1 MKIGIIG
8 AGIAG
13 LATAARLASK
23 GHEVHVFEA
32 NSYAGGK
39 LSEFSL
45 TVPTQNS
52 QPVCH
57 PEGTKLETQNPRV
70 YRFDAGPS
78 LFTMPQYIEDLF
90 RAADVPMNDYFQYDT
105 MPDVC
110 HYFWQDGTAL
120 TAWADADKFAE
131 EVHNQLAINPL
142 IVKKTLAAA
151 KRKYDLTGVIFLE
164 NSLHKAKTWL
174 TAKVLKSL
182 ILMPTF
188 DIFKTMNATHEQLA
202 EGHSKFVQLL
212 NRFATYNGS
221 NPYRAS
227 GMLSVIPHF
236 EHGIGCFYPVGGM
249 NNITKAVYELAKLK
263 SVQFHFNTTI
273 TEIIVE
279 NHKAVGLKYAINDAI
294 NDGVTASHP
303 VILAQNTEG
312 VLSQL
317 KTQNPKLKT
326 PFEKLNTATN
336 NAPFSLQLKTL
347 CHSEGTKLKTPFDRI
362 VSNMDV
368 YFTYKKLLPNEKHPE
383 RTLNQERSTSALIF
397 YWGIKQSFPQLGL
410 HNIFFSDDYKN
421 EFDTLDKGDVS
432 NDPTIYVNITSKLT
446 PADAPDGCE
455 NWFVLINVPH
465 NDGQDWASITQRVR
479 QVVIDKIS
487 RALNVDFQ
495 KLIEVEDVL
504 DPLSIEAK
512 TASFGGAL
520 YGTSSNAL
528 MSAFMRHPN
537 FSSEIKGLYFVG
549 GSVHPGGGIPLALL
563 SAKIVDENFK

>member
-39 LSEFSL
+39 LSDFIL
-45 TVPTQNS
+45 TAS
-52 QPVCH
+52 SD
-57 PEGTKLETQNPRV
+57 EKRV

-90 RAADVPMNDYFQYDT
+90 AAANVPMKDYFAYDT

-120 TAWADADKFAE
+120 TAWADQNEFAE
-131 EVHNQLAINPL
+131 EVHKKLNVNELV
-142 IVKKTLAAA
+142 VKKTLASA

-188 DIFKTMNATHEQLA
+188 DIFKTMNATHERLA
-202 EGHSKFVQLL
+202 EGNPKFVQLL

-249 NNITKAVYELAKLK
+249 NNITKAVYNLAKFK
-263 SVQFHFNTTI
+263 GATFHFNTKI
-273 TEIIVE
+273 EEIIVE
-279 NHKAVGLKYAINDAI
+279 NGKAVGLKYASN
-294 NDGVTASHP
+294 T
-303 VILAQNTEG
+303 QNLSKNAVYTEG
-312 VLSQL
+312 SS
-317 KTQNPKLKT
+317 
-326 PFEKLNTATN
+326 ADN
-336 NAPFSLQLKTL
+336 NGRINSPAIDNQHVTISIAGEFIHPTITDKSGNKFPDYVK
-347 CHSEGTKLKTPFDRI
+347 FDRI

-368 YFTYKKLLPNEKHPE
+368 YFTYKKLLPKEKHPE

-397 YWGIKQSFPQLGL
+397 YWGVKQSFPQLGL
-410 HNIFFSDDYKN
+410 HNIFFSDDYKA
-421 EFDTLDKGDVS
+421 EFDVLDKGDVG

-446 PADAPDGCE
+446 PSDAPEGCE

-465 NDGQDWASITQRVR
+465 NEGQDWATITERTR
-479 QVVIDKIS
+479 QVVMGKMSI
-487 RALNVDFQ
+487 ALNVDFQ
-495 KLIEVEDVL
+495 KFIEVEDVL

-537 FSSEIKGLYFVG
+537 FSSSIDGLYFVG

>member
-23 GHEVHVFEA
+23 GHDVHVFEA

-39 LSEFSL
+39 LSEFIL
-45 TVPTQNS
+45 TAS
-52 QPVCH
+52 GD
-57 PEGTKLETQNPRV
+57 EKRV

-90 RAADVPMNDYFQYDT
+90 AAANTPMNAYFAYET

-120 TAWADADKFAE
+120 TAWADQNKFAE
-131 EVHNQLAINPL
+131 EVHKKLNVNELV
-142 IVKKTLAAA
+142 VKKTLKSA

-188 DIFKTMNATHEQLA
+188 DIFKTMNATHERLA
-202 EGHSKFVQLL
+202 DGNPKFVQLL

-249 NNITKAVYELAKLK
+249 NNITKAVYNLAKSK
-263 SVQFHFNTTI
+263 GATFHFNAKVE
-273 TEIIVE
+273 EIFVE
-279 NHKAVGLKYAINDAI
+279 NGKAVGLKYAANTQNLSQNAVYTEGSLFEI
-294 NDGVTASHP
+294 NDGVTQSHP
-303 VILAQNTEG
+303 VIFNAEASLLTSNVRLETE
-312 VLSQL
+312 
-317 KTQNPKLKT
+317 K
-326 PFEKLNTATN
+326 
-336 NAPFSLQLKTL
+336 
-347 CHSEGTKLKTPFDRI
+347 FDRI

-368 YFTYKKLLPNEKHPE
+368 YFTYKKLLPKEKHPE

-410 HNIFFSDDYKN
+410 HNIFFSDDYKA
-421 EFDTLDKGDVS
+421 EFDVLDKGDVG

-446 PADAPDGCE
+446 PSDAPEGCE

-465 NDGQDWASITQRVR
+465 NEGQDWAAITERTR
-479 QVVIDKIS
+479 QVVINKIS
-487 RALNVDFQ
+487 VALNVDFQ
-495 KLIEVEDVL
+495 SLIEVEDIL

-537 FSSEIKGLYFVG
+537 FSSSIDGLYFVG

-563 SAKIVDENFK
+563 SAKIVDENFI

>member
-45 TVPTQNS
+45 AVPTQNAMPKIQNS
-52 QPVCH
+52 IPNT
-57 PEGTKLETQNPRV
+57 EGSRV

-90 RAADVPMNDYFQYDT
+90 QAADVPMKNYFQYDT

-131 EVHNQLAINPL
+131 EVHNKLTINPL

-202 EGHSKFVQLL
+202 EGNTKFVQLL

-263 SVQFHFNTTI
+263 GVQFHFNTTI

-279 NHKAVGLKYAINDAI
+279 NHKAVGLKYASNTPKNEGNGLKKVENELKNIEN
-294 NDGVTASHP
+294 
-303 VILAQNTEG
+303 AQNTEG
-312 VLSQL
+312 PIFEL
-317 KTQNPKLKT
+317 KRKN
-326 PFEKLNTATN
+326 EELNTATN
-336 NAPFSLQLKTL
+336 NAPFSLQLKPP
-347 CHSEGTKLKTPFDRI
+347 CHSEGTKLKTQFDRI

-446 PADAPDGCE
+446 PSDAPDGCE

-465 NDGQDWASITQRVR
+465 NDGQDWAAITQRVR
-479 QVVIDKIS
+479 KVVIDKMS

-495 KLIEVEDVL
+495 KLIEVEDIL

-537 FSSEIKGLYFVG
+537 FSSQIKGLYFVG

-563 SAKIVDENFK
+563 SAKIVDENFI

>member
-1 MKIGIIG
+1 MCHNSMKIGIIG

-13 LATAARLASK
+13 LAAAARLASK

-45 TVPTQNS
+45 RV
-52 QPVCH
+52 
-57 PEGTKLETQNPRV
+57 EGDDTRV

-90 RAADVPMNDYFQYDT
+90 KAADVPMTNYFAYDT

-120 TAWADADKFAE
+120 TAWADPNKFAE
-131 EVHNQLAINPL
+131 EVHNKLNIKPL
-142 IVKKTLAAA
+142 VVKKTLAAA
-151 KRKYDLTGVIFLE
+151 KRKYDMTGVIFLE

-188 DIFKTMNATHEQLA
+188 DIFKTMNATHERLA
-202 EGHSKFVQLL
+202 EGHPKFVQLL

-249 NNITKAVYELAKLK
+249 NRITQAVYNLGKTK
-263 SVQFHFNTTI
+263 GVQFHFNTLVK
-273 TEIIVE
+273 EIIVDYGQV
-279 NHKAVGLKYAINDAI
+279 KGVKIVQ
-294 NDGVTASHP
+294 NDGQNGRTNSLAIDAYHDSTSIAGEFIHP
-303 VILAQNTEG
+303 KNDIRLID
-312 VLSQL
+312 
-317 KTQNPKLKT
+317 
-326 PFEKLNTATN
+326 
-336 NAPFSLQLKTL
+336 
-347 CHSEGTKLKTPFDRI
+347 FDRI

-368 YFTYKKLLPNEKHPE
+368 YFTYKKLLPREKHPE

-397 YWGIKQSFPQLGL
+397 YWGVKKSFPQLGL
-410 HNIFFSDDYKN
+410 HNIFFSDNYKE
-421 EFDTLDKGDVS
+421 EFDVLDKGDVG

-446 PADAPDGCE
+446 PTDAPKNCE
-455 NWFVLINVPH
+455 NWFILINVPH
-465 NDGQDWASITQRVR
+465 NEGQDWQTITKCTR
-479 QVVIDKIS
+479 QVVIDKMS

-495 KLIEVEDVL
+495 ELIEVEDVL

-537 FSSEIKGLYFVG
+537 FSSSIDGLYFVG

-563 SAKIVDENFK
+563 SAKIVDENFS

>member
-13 LATAARLASK
+13 LATATRLASK

-32 NSYAGGK
+32 NNYAGGK
-39 LSEFSL
+39 LSDFIL
-45 TVPTQNS
+45 TVLGD
-52 QPVCH
+52 
-57 PEGTKLETQNPRV
+57 EKRA

-90 RAADVPMNDYFQYDT
+90 RAANVPIKDYFDYHT

-120 TAWADADKFAE
+120 TAWANPNEFAE
-131 EVHNQLAINPL
+131 EAHKKLKINKL
-142 IVKKTLAAA
+142 SVKKALTSAQ
-151 KRKYDLTGVIFLE
+151 RKYDLTGVIFLE

-174 TAKVLKSL
+174 TTKVLKSL

-188 DIFKTMNATHEQLA
+188 DIFKTMNATHERLA
-202 EGHSKFVQLL
+202 EGNPKFVQLL

-249 NNITKAVYELAKLK
+249 NSITKAVYNLAKLK
-263 SVQFHFNTTI
+263 GVQFHFNTFVN
-273 TEIIVE
+273 EIIVE
-279 NHKAVGLKYAINDAI
+279 NKRAIGLKYLIKNNNVELKI
-294 NDGVTASHP
+294 KNLELKNELNNT
-303 VILAQNTEG
+303 LNTELKIKN
-312 VLSQL
+312 VELNAHNEH
-317 KTQNPKLKT
+317 KTQRH
-326 PFEKLNTATN
+326 PFIENNIEKNTGK
-336 NAPFSLQLKTL
+336 PLQTSNIKHQT
-347 CHSEGTKLKTPFDRI
+347 FDRI

-397 YWGIKQSFPQLGL
+397 YWGIKHQFPQLGL
-410 HNIFFSDDYKN
+410 HNIFFSDDYKQ
-421 EFDTLDKGDVS
+421 EFDALDKGEVG

-446 PADAPDGCE
+446 PADAPDNCE

-465 NDGQDWASITQRVR
+465 NEGQDWTAITARTR
-479 QVVIDKIS
+479 QIVIEKMS
-487 RALNVDFQ
+487 RALSIDFQ
-495 KLIEVEDVL
+495 KLIEVEAIL

-537 FSSEIKGLYFVG
+537 FTKHIKGLYFVG

-563 SAKIVDENFK
+563 SAKIVDDNFK

>member
-13 LATAARLASK
+13 LATAVRLASK

-32 NSYAGGK
+32 NDLPGGK
-39 LSEFSL
+39 LSEFNLSIGG
-45 TVPTQNS
+45 PDTQMR
-52 QPVCH
+52 
-57 PEGTKLETQNPRV
+57 T

-90 RAADVPMNDYFQYDT
+90 EAAKVPMNDFFAYET

-110 HYFWQDGTAL
+110 HYFWQDGTTL
-120 TAWADADKFAE
+120 TAWADQNKFAE
-131 EVHNQLAINPL
+131 EVHKKLNVNALT
-142 IVKKTLAAA
+142 VEKTLNSA

-164 NSLHKAKTWL
+164 NSLHKLKTWL

-188 DIFKTMNATHEQLA
+188 DIFKTMNATHERLA
-202 EGHSKFVQLL
+202 EGNPKFTQLL

-249 NNITKAVYELAKLK
+249 NNITKAVYGLGLTKG
-263 SVQFHFNTTI
+263 VRFHFNTKV
-273 TEIIVE
+273 TEIILE
-279 NHKAVGLKYAINDAI
+279 NDRAVGLKIESI
-294 NDGVTASHP
+294 KT
-303 VILAQNTEG
+303 
-312 VLSQL
+312 SQVVDNKVHTL
-317 KTQNPKLKT
+317 K
-326 PFEKLNTATN
+326 
-336 NAPFSLQLKTL
+336 
-347 CHSEGTKLKTPFDRI
+347 FDRI

-397 YWGIKQSFPQLGL
+397 YWGVKQSFPQLGL
-410 HNIFFSDDYKN
+410 HNIFFSNDYKH

-432 NDPTIYVNITSKLT
+432 DDPTIYVNITSKLT
-446 PADAPDGCE
+446 PDDAPEGCE

-465 NDGQDWASITQRVR
+465 NTGQDWAAITARVR
-479 QVVIDKIS
+479 QVVIDKMSI
-487 RALNVDFQ
+487 ALNVDFQ
-495 KLIEVEDVL
+495 TLIEVEQIL

-537 FSSEIKGLYFVG
+537 FSSSIKGLYFVG

-563 SAKIVDENFK
+563 SAKIVDENFE

>member
-23 GHEVHVFEA
+23 GHDVHVFEA
-32 NSYAGGK
+32 NNYAGGK

-52 QPVCH
+52 KPKTQN
-57 PEGTKLETQNPRV
+57 ELETQNPKLETPNQRV

-90 RAADVPMNDYFQYDT
+90 RAADVPMRDYFQYDT

-110 HYFWQDGTAL
+110 HYFWQDGTVL

-142 IVKKTLAAA
+142 VVKKTLAAA

-202 EGHSKFVQLL
+202 EGNPQFVQLL

-249 NNITKAVYELAKLK
+249 NTITKAVYELAKLK
-263 SVQFHFNTTI
+263 GVQFHFNCLVN
-273 TEIIVE
+273 EIIVD
-279 NHKAVGLKYAINDAI
+279 NHKAVGLKYAIND
-294 NDGVTASHP
+294 GVTGSHP
-303 VILAQNTEG
+303 VILDENTEG
-312 VLSQL
+312 SFLEL
-317 KTQNPKLKT
+317 KMKNEEFK
-326 PFEKLNTATN
+326 
-336 NAPFSLQLKTL
+336 NARYAGNKFPDYVQ
-347 CHSEGTKLKTPFDRI
+347 FDRI

-397 YWGIKQSFPQLGL
+397 YWGVKQSFPQLGL

-446 PADAPDGCE
+446 PTDAPDGCE

-465 NDGQDWASITQRVR
+465 NDGQDWAVVTQRVR
-479 QVVIDKIS
+479 QVVINKMS
-487 RALNVDFQ
+487 SALNVDFQ
-495 KLIEVEDVL
+495 KFIEVEDIL

-537 FSSEIKGLYFVG
+537 FSSKIKGLYFVG

>member
-13 LATAARLASK
+13 LAAAARLASK

-32 NSYAGGK
+32 NNYAGGK

-45 TVPTQNS
+45 SVPNDAART
-52 QPVCH
+52 
-57 PEGTKLETQNPRV
+57 

-90 RAADVPMNDYFQYDT
+90 EAANVPMKDYFAYET

-110 HYFWQDGTAL
+110 HYFWQDGTTL
-120 TAWADADKFAE
+120 TAWADQNKFVE
-131 EVHNQLAINPL
+131 EVHKKLTVKELA
-142 IVKKTLAAA
+142 VKKTLHSA

-188 DIFKTMNATHEQLA
+188 DIFKTMNATHAQLA
-202 EGHSKFVQLL
+202 EGNPKFTQLL

-249 NNITKAVYELAKLK
+249 NNITKAVYELGLAKG
-263 SVQFHFNTTI
+263 VQFHFNSKV

-279 NHKAVGLKYAINDAI
+279 NHQAVALKI
-294 NDGVTASHP
+294 
-303 VILAQNTEG
+303 
-312 VLSQL
+312 
-317 KTQNPKLKT
+317 
-326 PFEKLNTATN
+326 EKEK
-336 NAPFSLQLKTL
+336 SLQVVDNQANTL
-347 CHSEGTKLKTPFDRI
+347 RFDRI

-397 YWGIKQSFPQLGL
+397 YWGVKQSFSQLGL
-410 HNIFFSDDYKN
+410 HNIFFSNDYKN
-421 EFDTLDKGDVS
+421 EFDTLDKGDVCD
-432 NDPTIYVNITSKLT
+432 DPTIYVNITSKLT
-446 PADAPDGCE
+446 PSDAPENSE
-455 NWFVLINVPH
+455 NWFILVNVPH
-465 NDGQDWASITQRVR
+465 NTGQDWTAITDRIR
-479 QVVIDKIS
+479 QVVIDKMNI
-487 RALNVDFQ
+487 ALNVDFQ
-495 KLIEVEDVL
+495 QLIEVEQVL

-537 FSSEIKGLYFVG
+537 FSSSIKGLYFVG

-563 SAKIVDENFK
+563 SAKIVADNFE

>member
-45 TVPTQNS
+45 SVS
-52 QPVCH
+52 D
-57 PEGTKLETQNPRV
+57 EGMRA

-90 RAADVPMNDYFQYDT
+90 EAANVPMKDFFAYET

-110 HYFWQDGTAL
+110 HYFWQDGTTL
-120 TAWADADKFAE
+120 TAWADQNKFAE
-131 EVHNQLAINPL
+131 EVHKKLNVNELA
-142 IVKKTLAAA
+142 VKKTLNSA

-164 NSLHKAKTWL
+164 NSLHKLKTWL

-188 DIFKTMNATHEQLA
+188 DIFKTMNATHERLA
-202 EGHSKFVQLL
+202 EGNTKFTQLL

-236 EHGIGCFYPVGGM
+236 EHGIGCFYPVDGM
-249 NNITKAVYELAKLK
+249 NNITKAVYKLGLAKG
-263 SVQFHFNTTI
+263 VQFHFNTKV
-273 TEIIVE
+273 TEIIVK
-279 NHKAVGLKYAINDAI
+279 NHKAIALRIEFNNFSQVVDNE
-294 NDGVTASHP
+294 
-303 VILAQNTEG
+303 VIT
-312 VLSQL
+312 
-317 KTQNPKLKT
+317 KT
-326 PFEKLNTATN
+326 
-336 NAPFSLQLKTL
+336 
-347 CHSEGTKLKTPFDRI
+347 FDRI

-368 YFTYKKLLPNEKHPE
+368 YFTYKKLLPNIKHPE

-397 YWGIKQSFPQLGL
+397 YWGVKQFFPQLGL
-410 HNIFFSDDYKN
+410 HNIFFSNDYKN
-421 EFDTLDKGDVS
+421 EFDALDKGDVS
-432 NDPTIYVNITSKLT
+432 DDPTIYVNITSKLT
-446 PADAPDGCE
+446 PSDAPEGCE

-465 NDGQDWASITQRVR
+465 NTGQDWAAITARVR
-479 QVVIDKIS
+479 QVVIDKMS
-487 RALNVDFQ
+487 LALSVDF
-495 KLIEVEDVL
+495 KELIEVEQIL

-537 FSSEIKGLYFVG
+537 FSSSIKGLYFVG

-563 SAKIVDENFK
+563 SAKIVDENFE

>member
-23 GHEVHVFEA
+23 GHDVHVFEA

-39 LSEFSL
+39 LSEFILSA
-45 TVPTQNS
+45 S
-52 QPVCH
+52 GD
-57 PEGTKLETQNPRV
+57 EKRV

-90 RAADVPMNDYFQYDT
+90 AAANTPMNAYFAYET

-120 TAWADADKFAE
+120 TAWADQNKFAE
-131 EVHNQLAINPL
+131 EVHKKLNVNELV
-142 IVKKTLAAA
+142 VKKTLKSA

-164 NSLHKAKTWL
+164 NSLHKVKTWL

-188 DIFKTMNATHEQLA
+188 DIFKTMNATHERLA
-202 EGHSKFVQLL
+202 DGNPKFVQLL

-249 NNITKAVYELAKLK
+249 NNITKAVYNLAKSK
-263 SVQFHFNTTI
+263 GATFHFNAKVE
-273 TEIIVE
+273 EIFVE
-279 NHKAVGLKYAINDAI
+279 NGKAVGLKYAANTQNLSQNAVYTEGSLFKLKIKNEELKHENSSKNGVYTEGSSAD
-294 NDGVTASHP
+294 NDGRINSPAIDNQHVTTSIAGELIHP
-303 VILAQNTEG
+303 TRPTES
-312 VLSQL
+312 V
-317 KTQNPKLKT
+317 K
-326 PFEKLNTATN
+326 
-336 NAPFSLQLKTL
+336 
-347 CHSEGTKLKTPFDRI
+347 FDRI

-397 YWGIKQSFPQLGL
+397 YWGVKQSFSQLGL
-410 HNIFFSDDYKN
+410 HNIFFSDDYKT
-421 EFDTLDKGDVS
+421 EFDVLDKGDVS

-446 PADAPDGCE
+446 PSDAPEGCE

-465 NDGQDWASITQRVR
+465 NEGQDWATITERTR
-479 QVVIDKIS
+479 RVVIDKIS
-487 RALNVDFQ
+487 IALNVDFQ
-495 KLIEVEDVL
+495 SLIEVEDIL

-537 FSSEIKGLYFVG
+537 FSSSIDGLYFVG

-563 SAKIVDENFK
+563 SAKIVDENFI

>member
-45 TVPTQNS
+45 KANT
-52 QPVCH
+52 
-57 PEGTKLETQNPRV
+57 EGARI

-78 LFTMPQYIEDLF
+78 LFTMPQYVEALF
-90 RAADVPMNDYFQYDT
+90 EAADVPMNDYFQYDT

-202 EGHSKFVQLL
+202 KGHPKFVQLL

-249 NNITKAVYELAKLK
+249 SNITRAVYELGKLK
-263 SVQFHFNTTI
+263 GVQFYFNTKV

-279 NHKAVGLKYAINDAI
+279 NHKAVGLKYAIND
-294 NDGVTASHP
+294 GGTASHP
-303 VILAQNTEG
+303 VILPQNTEG
-312 VLSQL
+312 VRAEL
-317 KTQNPKLKT
+317 KNQNPKLKT
-326 PFEKLNTATN
+326 
-336 NAPFSLQLKTL
+336 
-347 CHSEGTKLKTPFDRI
+347 HFDRV

-368 YFTYKKLLPNEKHPE
+368 YFTYKKLLPNEIHPE

-421 EFDTLDKGDVS
+421 EFDTLDKGDVG

-446 PADAPDGCE
+446 PTDAPEGCE
-455 NWFVLINVPH
+455 NWFILINVPH

-479 QVVIDKIS
+479 QVVINKMS

-495 KLIEVEDVL
+495 KLIEVEDIL

-537 FSSEIKGLYFVG
+537 FSSDIKGLYFVG

>member
-45 TVPTQNS
+45 RV
-52 QPVCH
+52 
-57 PEGTKLETQNPRV
+57 EGDESRV

-90 RAADVPMNDYFQYDT
+90 KAADVPIKDYFAYET

-120 TAWADADKFAE
+120 TAWADPDKFAE
-131 EVHNQLAINPL
+131 EVHNKLNIKPL
-142 IVKKTLAAA
+142 VVKKTLAAA
-151 KRKYDLTGVIFLE
+151 KRKYDLTGIIFLE

-174 TAKVLKSL
+174 TAKALKSL

-188 DIFKTMNATHEQLA
+188 DIFKTMNATHERLA
-202 EGHSKFVQLL
+202 EGHPKFVQLL

-249 NNITKAVYELAKLK
+249 NTITQAVYNLGKTK
-263 SVQFHFNTTI
+263 GVQFHFNQLVN
-273 TEIIVE
+273 EIIVE
-279 NHKAVGLKYAINDAI
+279 NGQVVGLKSMQNTLENRQNEQKKQTSYIEEEQP
-294 NDGVTASHP
+294 TASIAGEFIHP
-303 VILAQNTEG
+303 KTEYIH
-312 VLSQL
+312 QM
-317 KTQNPKLKT
+317 N
-326 PFEKLNTATN
+326 
-336 NAPFSLQLKTL
+336 
-347 CHSEGTKLKTPFDRI
+347 FDRV

-368 YFTYKKLLPNEKHPE
+368 YFTYKKLLPREKHPE

-410 HNIFFSDDYKN
+410 HNIFFSDNYKQ
-421 EFDTLDKGDVS
+421 EFDVLEKGDVG

-446 PADAPDGCE
+446 PTDAPNNCE

-465 NDGQDWASITQRVR
+465 NEGQDWQTITERTR
-479 QVVIDKIS
+479 RIVIEKMS

-495 KLIEVEDVL
+495 ELIEVEDVL

-537 FSSEIKGLYFVG
+537 FSSSVEGLYFVG

>member
-1 MKIGIIG
+1 MKIAIIG

-45 TVPTQNS
+45 RV
-52 QPVCH
+52 
-57 PEGTKLETQNPRV
+57 EGDETRV

-90 RAADVPMNDYFQYDT
+90 KAADVPMKGYFAYDT

-120 TAWADADKFAE
+120 TAWADPDRFAE
-131 EVHNQLAINPL
+131 EVHNKLTIKPL

-188 DIFKTMNATHEQLA
+188 DIFKTMNATHERLA
-202 EGHSKFVQLL
+202 EGHPKFVQLL

-249 NNITKAVYELAKLK
+249 NTITQAVFNLGKTK
-263 SVQFHFNTTI
+263 GVQFHFNTLVE
-273 TEIIVE
+273 EIVVE
-279 NHKAVGLKYAINDAI
+279 NGRVTGLQTSKVIARHEAIKRQTD
-294 NDGVTASHP
+294 
-303 VILAQNTEG
+303 
-312 VLSQL
+312 
-317 KTQNPKLKT
+317 
-326 PFEKLNTATN
+326 
-336 NAPFSLQLKTL
+336 
-347 CHSEGTKLKTPFDRI
+347 FDRI

-368 YFTYKKLLPNEKHPE
+368 YFTYKKLLPHEKHPE

-410 HNIFFSDDYKN
+410 HNIFFSDDYKR
-421 EFDTLDKGDVS
+421 EFDTLEKGDVG

-446 PADAPDGCE
+446 PTDAPENCE

-465 NDGQDWASITQRVR
+465 NQGQDWQAITERTR
-479 QVVIDKIS
+479 QLVIEKMS
-487 RALNVDFQ
+487 TALNVDFQ

-512 TASFGGAL
+512 TASLGGAL

-537 FSSEIKGLYFVG
+537 FSSSIEGLYFVG

>member
-23 GHEVHVFEA
+23 GHDVHVFEA

-39 LSEFSL
+39 LSEFIL
-45 TVPTQNS
+45 TVS
-52 QPVCH
+52 GD
-57 PEGTKLETQNPRV
+57 EKRV

-90 RAADVPMNDYFQYDT
+90 AAANTPMNAYFAYET

-120 TAWADADKFAE
+120 TAWADQNKFAE
-131 EVHNQLAINPL
+131 EVHKKLKVNELV
-142 IVKKTLAAA
+142 VKKTLKSA

-164 NSLHKAKTWL
+164 NSLHKVKTWL

-188 DIFKTMNATHEQLA
+188 DIFKTMNATHERLA
-202 EGHSKFVQLL
+202 DGNPKFVQLL

-249 NNITKAVYELAKLK
+249 NNITKAVYNLAKSK
-263 SVQFHFNTTI
+263 GATFHFNAKVE
-273 TEIIVE
+273 EIFVE
-279 NHKAVGLKYAINDAI
+279 NGKAVGLKYA
-294 NDGVTASHP
+294 
-303 VILAQNTEG
+303 QNAVYTEG
-312 VLSQL
+312 SLF
-317 KTQNPKLKT
+317 KLKMKNEELKHENSSKNAVYT
-326 PFEKLNTATN
+326 EGSSFELKIKNEELKSALN
-336 NAPFSLQLKTL
+336 SLQTSNFELQTEK
-347 CHSEGTKLKTPFDRI
+347 FDRI

-368 YFTYKKLLPNEKHPE
+368 YFTYKKLLPKEKYPE

-397 YWGIKQSFPQLGL
+397 YWGVKQSFPQLGL
-410 HNIFFSDDYKN
+410 HNIFFSDDYKA
-421 EFDTLDKGDVS
+421 EFDVLDKGDVG

-446 PADAPDGCE
+446 PSDAPEGCE

-465 NDGQDWASITQRVR
+465 NEGQDWAAITERTR
-479 QVVIDKIS
+479 KVVINKIS
-487 RALNVDFQ
+487 VALNVDFQ
-495 KLIEVEDVL
+495 SLIEVEDIL

-537 FSSEIKGLYFVG
+537 FSSSIDGLYFVG

>member
-23 GHEVHVFEA
+23 GHDVHVFEA

-39 LSEFSL
+39 LSEFILSA
-45 TVPTQNS
+45 S
-52 QPVCH
+52 GD
-57 PEGTKLETQNPRV
+57 EKRV

-90 RAADVPMNDYFQYDT
+90 AAANTPMNAYFAYET

-120 TAWADADKFAE
+120 TAWADQSKFAE
-131 EVHNQLAINPL
+131 EVNKKLNVNEL
-142 IVKKTLAAA
+142 VVKKTLKSA

-164 NSLHKAKTWL
+164 NSLHKVKTWL

-182 ILMPTF
+182 VLMPTF
-188 DIFKTMNATHEQLA
+188 DIFKTMNATHERLA
-202 EGHSKFVQLL
+202 DGNPKFVQLL

-249 NNITKAVYELAKLK
+249 NNITKAVYNLAKSK
-263 SVQFHFNTTI
+263 GATFHFNAKVE
-273 TEIIVE
+273 EIIVE
-279 NHKAVGLKYAINDAI
+279 NRKAIGLKYTSNI
-294 NDGVTASHP
+294 
-303 VILAQNTEG
+303 AQNAVYTEG
-312 VLSQL
+312 
-317 KTQNPKLKT
+317 
-326 PFEKLNTATN
+326 
-336 NAPFSLQLKTL
+336 SLAANYGRINSSAIDNQHITTSITGEFIHPTDCVK
-347 CHSEGTKLKTPFDRI
+347 FDRI

-397 YWGIKQSFPQLGL
+397 YWGVKQSFPQLGL
-410 HNIFFSDDYKN
+410 HNIFFSDDYKT
-421 EFDTLDKGDVS
+421 EFDVLDKGDVG

-446 PADAPDGCE
+446 PSDAPKGCE

-465 NDGQDWASITQRVR
+465 NEGQDWATITERTR
-479 QVVIDKIS
+479 QVVIDKMSI
-487 RALNVDFQ
+487 ALNVDFQ
-495 KLIEVEDVL
+495 SLIEVEDIL

-537 FSSEIKGLYFVG
+537 FSSSIDGLYFVG